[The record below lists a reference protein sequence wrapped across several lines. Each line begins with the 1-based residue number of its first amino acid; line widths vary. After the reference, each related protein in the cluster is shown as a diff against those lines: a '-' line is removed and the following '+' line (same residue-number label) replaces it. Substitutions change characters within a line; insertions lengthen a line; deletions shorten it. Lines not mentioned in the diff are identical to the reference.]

1 MKLLACSVLFG
12 WLLIIWPPVT
22 QEAVSIGVEQAL
34 ENLTLKIPVPKRFR
48 SAEAVRA
55 LNAEK
60 KEIAMQAT
68 FFDQDSEEWLQL
80 HTETGFDR
88 TINAARRGAAKAYCN
103 STIEQYSKR
112 GYELVEVSP
121 KELIKEFDSFDF
133 SKEMN
138 VMFTLKGETG
148 ELRFVKLRI
157 FFSNLGFF
165 VGVHSNNL
173 ERLNSLD
180 EFVKGVVPKAK

>member
-1 MKLLACSVLFG
+1 MGIGYLPMPSACPGLKTLQNKQFYLLKPAH
-12 WLLIIWPPVT
+12 
-22 QEAVSIGVEQAL
+22 
-34 ENLTLKIPVPKRFR
+34 LTFR
-48 SAEAVRA
+48 SFNR
-55 LNAEK
+55 
-60 KEIAMQAT
+60 
-68 FFDQDSEEWLQL
+68 
-80 HTETGFDR
+80 
-88 TINAARRGAAKAYCN
+88 
-103 STIEQYSKR
+103 
-112 GYELVEVSP
+112 YE
-121 KELIKEFDSFDF
+121 EFDSFDF